1 MPVNFDKDLILV
13 TCASGKQGTD
23 LVPLLYKQ
31 WKRLRLQVHSDASA
45 QRLRKQY
52 PNAEIVQADLDDH
65 SAAPRLLDGVTAA
78 YLIGPAL

>member
-52 PNAEIVQADLDDH
+52 PNAEIVQADLDDF
-65 SAAPRLLDGVTAA
+65 SAVPRLLDGVTAA